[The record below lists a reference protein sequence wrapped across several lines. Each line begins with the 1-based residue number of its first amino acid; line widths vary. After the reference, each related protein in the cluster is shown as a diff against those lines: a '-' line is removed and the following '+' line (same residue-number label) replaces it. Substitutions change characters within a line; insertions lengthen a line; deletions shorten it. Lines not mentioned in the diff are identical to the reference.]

1 MSWIAAALAAT
12 VAVPPAEPT
21 CVQLVYDTPDKATD
35 TAPCVPLKPTPV
47 VCYFAYRSL
56 AVEATWDRHA
66 SQPPVFP
73 FEKFSNFRKIS
84 KAEWDRRE
92 RVASDRALGPKGDL
106 YFARVNDMRAL
117 WTKEIGQTAV
127 PRGPY
132 QYESGIDPDGVTA
145 PPFATLISGCD
156 AMFGFTPAFVYRTG
170 ASMEKRNAARGCAA
184 DILALGERRPALR
197 NPLGGLM
204 AAAIND
210 ILRLDPVPPPRAE
223 LMAQLRGW
231 SQARA
236 SDPDAALIARVR
248 TCSDRF
254 PEGPWSAA
262 LADL

>member
-1 MSWIAAALAAT
+1 VVDS
-12 VAVPPAEPT
+12 
-21 CVQLVYDTPDKATD
+21 PDKATAS
-35 TAPCVPLKPTPV
+35 APCVPLKPAPAT
-47 VCYFAYRSL
+47 CYFVYRNL
-56 AVEATWDRHA
+56 ALEASWDRHA

-92 RVASDRALGPKGDL
+92 RVASDRALGPQDL
-106 YFARVNDMRAL
+106 YFAREKDMRAL
-117 WTKEIGQTAV
+117 WTKETGQTAV

-132 QYESGIDPDGVTA
+132 QYEDGIDPDGVTA
-145 PPFATLISGCD
+145 PPFATLVSGCD

-170 ASMEKRNAARGCAA
+170 ASVEKRDDARACAA

-204 AAAIND
+204 VAAVKD

-236 SDPDAALIARVR
+236 SDQDAALITRVR
-248 TCSDRF
+248 TCADRF
-254 PEGPWSAA
+254 PEGPWSAV